1 MPVSERG
8 SHPVPYVT
16 DDEFDRLLKQPY
28 RPGRDPDLERLLK
41 KEPFKQPGEFDHLL
55 KKPWK
60 PSPALPPS
68 NPRVPTVRRVPGL
81 ALGGAVFRHLNPGL
95 SLAPYIPNPW
105 QQGPKPIMPPWF
117 TLHGPCMLMQS
128 NIQFYR
134 WTLTAV
140 TSASCISGQAQG
152 GGPTGA
158 PEENSG
164 ADAAWNITI
173 PAMGSGYQ
181 KRGYWGMYNVSGDIW
196 RGQHRL
202 SIEKAAYQ
210 APYVY
215 TPATPAIQTYPMR
228 MPNLNPAPDPNNW
241 PVSISPAPPEAGQPA
256 GAPLAPPVGD
266 PFGWGQGGSILT
278 ETPTGPI
285 GAVAFAPRTR
295 PQPVK
300 VGPTAPPGQ
309 NVREAPKQ
317 RGPARLGRMLFKIL
331 DEVSEGCE
339 VIDALFDALPNDAKK
354 AAMKKQG
361 YVWSPSARKYVL
373 PGDGSLKASDQ
384 TTDAFRPQ
392 GAGSRA
398 FVDQFGQY
406 GADGCEWK
414 AAALYANADRLDVC
428 GGIQNILKNYLE
440 DKLHGVT
447 HRFRPKNTVN
457 ALADADKEFGLQVNE
472 LLDELVDLCPK

>member
-60 PSPALPPS
+60 PSPSLPPS
-68 NPRVPTVRRVPGL
+68 NPRVPSVRKPPRVSPSFVLGSVIPSASPL
-81 ALGGAVFRHLNPGL
+81 AN
-95 SLAPYIPNPW
+95 LAPYIPALWIP
-105 QQGPKPIMPPWF
+105 GPKFVPPAGWAI
-117 TLHGPCMLMQS
+117 HGPCMAMRDD
-128 NIQFYR
+128 IQFYR
-134 WTLTAV
+134 WSRVAV
-140 TSASCISGQAQG
+140 TSASCIAGQSV
-152 GGPTGA
+152 GGPNNDNYS
-158 PEENSG
+158 P
-164 ADAAWNITI
+164 DAAVKVMI
-173 PAMGSGYQ
+173 PPLGSGYQ
-181 KRGYWGMYNVSGDIW
+181 KAGYWGMYSIGSGLY
-196 RGQHRL
+196 RAQHRL
-202 SIEKAAYQ
+202 SVEQY
-210 APYVY
+210 APSAGISSPLQLYLARS
-215 TPATPAIQTYPMR
+215 PAMFPQ
-228 MPNLNPAPDPNNW
+228 PDPNNW
-241 PVSISPAPPEAGQPA
+241 PITISPAPPEAGQPA
-256 GAPLAPPVGD
+256 GAPVAPPVGD

-317 RGPARLGRMLFKIL
+317 RGPARLGRMLFKVL

-361 YVWSPSARKYVL
+361 YVWSPSAKKYVL

-384 TTDAFRPQ
+384 TSEAFRPQ

-414 AAALYANADRLDVC
+414 AAAIYANADRLDVC
-428 GGIQNILKNYLE
+428 GGIQNIVKNFLE

>member
-8 SHPVPYVT
+8 SHKRDYRSPDRAPPRPHKPYA
-16 DDEFDRLLKQPY
+16 P
-28 RPGRDPDLERLLK
+28 RPRPR
-41 KEPFKQPGEFDHLL
+41 PRP
-55 KKPWK
+55 PI
-60 PSPALPPS
+60 PA
-68 NPRVPTVRRVPGL
+68 RVPTVRRVPGL

-105 QQGPKPIMPPWF
+105 LQGPKPIMPPWF

-128 NIQFYR
+128 NIEFYR

-158 PEENSG
+158 PEENIG
-164 ADAAWNITI
+164 ADAAWNLTI

-181 KRGYWGMYNVSGDIW
+181 KRGYWGMYNLSGDIW

-202 SIEKAAYQ
+202 SIEKAAYK

-241 PVSISPAPPEAGQPA
+241 PAPRRNVEPEPGY
-256 GAPLAPPVGD
+256 PPVGSPLFPRS
-266 PFGWGQGGSILT
+266 PFVPPTLPQIGIYPGTGGSLIT
-278 ETPTGPI
+278 ETATGPV
-285 GAVAFAPRTR
+285 GAAIVTSGKPPAPGKLGPVAKPGRR
-295 PQPVK
+295 VK
-300 VGPTAPPGQ
+300 ETK
-309 NVREAPKQ
+309 KQ

-331 DEVSEGCE
+331 DELSEGCE

-361 YVWSPSARKYVL
+361 YVWSPSAKKYVL

-384 TTDAFRPQ
+384 TTEAFRPQ

-428 GGIQNILKNYLE
+428 GGIQNIFKNFLE

-447 HRFRPKNTVN
+447 HKYRPKNTVN
-457 ALADADKEFGLQVNE
+457 ALADADKQFGKDVNE